1 MYAKVNMRIYE
12 RMSGDKSFCK
22 KNLERKLEN
31 SSSVLQGPTDNVSG
45 KRFFIPWTFF
55 LGHFIP
61 RNS

>member
-1 MYAKVNMRIYE
+1 MKEYLEIKV
-12 RMSGDKSFCK
+12 SVK
-22 KNLERKLEN
+22 KTLKENLKT
-31 SSSVLQGPTDNVSG
+31 VFQGPTDNVSG